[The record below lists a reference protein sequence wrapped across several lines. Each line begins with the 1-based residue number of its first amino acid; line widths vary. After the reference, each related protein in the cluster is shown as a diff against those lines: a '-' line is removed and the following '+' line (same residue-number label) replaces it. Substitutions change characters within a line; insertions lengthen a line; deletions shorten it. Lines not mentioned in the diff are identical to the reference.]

1 MKLAAASC
9 AKLASLDPQP
19 AWQAIREERPD
30 ALLLLGDTVYL
41 EHNHHDDPDELAT
54 ELRALYA
61 AQFAEPNFAALLD
74 DLAARGAPLI
84 PIYDDHDFLGDNR
97 YGGDASPRLREAARA
112 VFIETF
118 APRMTGA
125 DVYRVER
132 FGIVDIVVLDERYYR
147 TAPDTSRD
155 KRDAVLG
162 TEQWNWLE
170 ATVADSPA
178 PYVLVASSST
188 FHKWKTEAWEEYPVA
203 FQRMVELIGSRR
215 GAFIVSG
222 DIHMNGAYDESGVIE
237 IVTSAVARKSLYG
250 KHKDNYAI
258 LDFDATRLRVNLHSL
273 KAGERFAFDIPLANW
288 TLP

>member
-9 AKLASLDPQP
+9 AKLASLNPQP
-19 AWQAIREERPD
+19 AWEAIRAERPD

-41 EHNHHDDPDELAT
+41 EHNHHDDPAELAQ
-54 ELRALYA
+54 ELRTLYA
-61 AQFAEPNFAALLD
+61 AQLAEPNFAALLA
-74 DLAARGAPLI
+74 DLASRGAPLI

-97 YGGDASPRLREAARA
+97 YGGDASPKLREAARE

-118 APRMTGA
+118 SPHMTGA

-132 FGIVDIVVLDERYYR
+132 FGIVDVIMLDERFYR
-147 TAPDTSRD
+147 TRPATSQD

-170 ATVADSPA
+170 ATVATSAA

-188 FHKWKTEAWEEYPVA
+188 FHKWKTEAWEEYPIA
-203 FQRMVELIGSRR
+203 FQRMIALLGSRC
-215 GAFIVSG
+215 GAFILSG

-237 IVTSAVARKSLYG
+237 IVTSSVARKSLYG
-250 KHKDNYAI
+250 KHKNNYAM
-258 LDFDATRLRVNLHSL
+258 LEFDATRLRVLLRSL
-273 KAGERFAFDIPLANW
+273 KAGERFAFDIPLARW